1 MLPRDRQLEAE
12 IEEANWQ
19 DQGRDFAQTYVAT
32 ERGDGCTDSETPGLA
47 AAHDMG
53 GNLTPQKFRSAYCA
67 RSVRQGGS
75 LPCGVG
81 RITVRTNVTDLDIR
95 LLEEADAATLRRF
108 WAGARVTAPPKT
120 FTSRLMRLSLAWS
133 EQARREGA
141 EPAKTRRDWNWI
153 IKERIKGRS
162 IELVGS
168 ILPPTVCNGTRLL
181 KDWGGTTH
189 EVLVVEEGATWN
201 GQSYSS
207 LSAVAR
213 AITGT
218 NRNGP
223 KFFGLREGGK
233 Q

>member
-1 MLPRDRQLEAE
+1 M
-12 IEEANWQ
+12 
-19 DQGRDFAQTYVAT
+19 
-32 ERGDGCTDSETPGLA
+32 
-47 AAHDMG
+47 
-53 GNLTPQKFRSAYCA
+53 
-67 RSVRQGGS
+67 
-75 LPCGVG
+75 
-81 RITVRTNVTDLDIR
+81 RTNVTDLDIR

-108 WAGARVTAPPKT
+108 WADARVTAPPKT

-168 ILPPTVCNGTRLL
+168 ILPPMVCNGTRLL